1 MKKAF
6 TFAKIEKVV
15 LLARRSAGKRNK
27 IAHSFGGE
35 GNRIAR
41 SSDRKGIG
49 LFVDVRGRGWNI
61 YILRHESIQNIFLG
75 FNSTNFQRFP

>member
-27 IAHSFGGE
+27 IARSFGGE

-41 SSDRKGIG
+41 SSDKKEIG
-49 LFVDVRGRGWNI
+49 LIVDVRGREWI
-61 YILRHESIQNIFLG
+61 PPLRVEMLRKSLKVSGIES
-75 FNSTNFQRFP
+75 

>member
-27 IAHSFGGE
+27 IARSFGG
-35 GNRIAR
+35 
-41 SSDRKGIG
+41 KGTG
-49 LFVDVRGRGWNI
+49 LLVVQTGR
-61 YILRHESIQNIFLG
+61 E
-75 FNSTNFQRFP
+75 